1 MRKLNIARKPKIALT
16 IAMAGPLALALSACN
31 FMGGTDKGAQDT
43 TAARN
48 AGDAPAAAPAAPAAA
63 PTTAAPTGAANGG
76 KGGAAPAAAPA
87 PVSAPAPA
95 AVTDSKPSTTT
106 TAANQCTDQQD
117 RHVSVVNATSTTL
130 SYLYGSNVNR
140 SDWEEDVLG
149 SDVLAPG
156 ASVNVNWDDGTC
168 MCRFD
173 LKAKFSDGTETIRRD
188 FNVCTES
195 TWRIVE

>member
-1 MRKLNIARKPKIALT
+1 MRRYRIGLS

-43 TAARN
+43 TPARV
-48 AGDAPAAAPAAPAAA
+48 AGDAPAAASAAPPAAA
-63 PTTAAPTGAANGG
+63 PAPAVAANGG
-76 KGGAAPAAAPA
+76 KGGATAPAVAAAPVAA
-87 PVSAPAPA
+87 PAPAPA